1 MVVEVAHAD
10 FVLLSGCEVSRAK
23 APQWW
28 RPYVTRK
35 HGRRG
40 TARERSVWLQRQMQR
55 ARKLAVRGDGVRVE
69 IVAFTVAIRTGK
81 ARLVSDSELA

>member
-1 MVVEVAHAD
+1 
-10 FVLLSGCEVSRAK
+10 
-23 APQWW
+23 
-28 RPYVTRK
+28 
-35 HGRRG
+35 
-40 TARERSVWLQRQMQR
+40 MQR